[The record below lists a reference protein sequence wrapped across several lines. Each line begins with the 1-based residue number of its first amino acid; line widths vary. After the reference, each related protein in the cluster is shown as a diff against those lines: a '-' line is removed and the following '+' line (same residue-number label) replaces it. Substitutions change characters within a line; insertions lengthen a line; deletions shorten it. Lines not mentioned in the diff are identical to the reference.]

1 MQEDHLD
8 GTPRDNCPGEGLTVK
23 NIYYPPY
30 IPMLSIRSGNN
41 IHILFLVVLS
51 FELLIDFSISV
62 RASTPP
68 ALVEKDS

>member
-30 IPMLSIRSGNN
+30 IPML
-41 IHILFLVVLS
+41 
-51 FELLIDFSISV
+51 
-62 RASTPP
+62 
-68 ALVEKDS
+68 